1 MTPANVHTE
10 ELSWLWEDRTIL
22 GSLGLVSGDAGGG
35 TADGAGPAVTAGA
48 QDDAPATGLDTAAQA
63 DGDESLPGNDDAAED
78 AAPAL
83 ADATAVTA
91 PQVTS
96 AMTSGPVATF
106 SATTTTTT
114 SSASTTTTAKPEI
127 TETDSSGTGPTPAHA
142 GDHEPTIPPPAA
154 GATQAEIDAYVAA
167 VKAQPEDEAHGTD
180 PGKAAQHEAVMEL
193 VPRDEATHI
202 AVSDGDWFDPA
213 TWYNGEIP
221 GADAKVLIPEG
232 ISVTYDDVSDA
243 RLFTVRVD
251 GELTFDSHSDS
262 RMVFDTMVV
271 SPTGSLVVGTETD
284 PVDAGVKVELVVANN
299 GPIDTAW
306 DPMLLSRGI
315 VSHGDV
321 SINGAEK
328 DSHEKVI
335 DDPMAGDTEL
345 SFAEIPEGWQV
356 GDQLVIAGTRFDGY
370 KWDNDL
376 RETRL
381 YENQDEVRTIVG
393 FQDGKVILDRPLDF
407 DHDTP
412 RDDLKTS
419 VANMTRNV
427 VIQSEDGAAS
437 EVYERGHVMFMHSD
451 NVDVRYAQF
460 QDLGRTDKSVTSQD
474 ISDIT
479 DVQYDSNVQGRYA
492 LHLHRTGVSD
502 PDAMVEIEGNAVWG
516 SPGWG
521 IVQHDSRATLTNN
534 ATFDTFGAGYVAE
547 TGNETGEWSDNI
559 AIYAPGNGWGLAK
572 NQNQIDDDV
581 FDVGRSG
588 DGFWFQGRMVA
599 SHNNIAASV
608 NHGFVYFHRNGDN
621 RMIDFDAATF
631 DFPDVFY
638 GDPAVSPDSA
648 PILHFSGNE
657 TFAANEGLQVV
668 KHGLFQG
675 HDVWTHIDDF
685 TAWSVLTGIN
695 LEYTTMYLMTNIDV
709 IGKETTPF
717 SSPLDGIYLG
727 KGTADIVIKGVKISG
742 FTAGIHFENT
752 TGVVGIT
759 PELTNYFVIDTDITD
774 TGSDTLGYEPR
785 YGTTFT
791 ETSALK
797 QRPVDIFLDPLS
809 FVNNTVVITG
819 TKVDSLGRT
828 PFPSEAHPTMFLDQY
843 DVIRMLEKNGYWLT
857 TKGDAYFLLDVYYT
871 DRLTGEIY
879 FERVPVTLDAA
890 TKLRLANNDQPWAAD
905 YKNVSLNGVK
915 NFSSDNDVKF
925 RVLED
930 GIERIVIGDSAA
942 ERIAGIDIADVIFGK
957 GGADS
962 IRGAGGDDHLKGGD
976 GTDSLRGEHGHDT
989 LEGGGL
995 ADSLS
1000 GGSGDDVLMGGGG
1013 RDTLDGDGGNDT
1025 LTGGLRRDFFIF
1037 DEANFGTDTITDFG
1051 NDMIVITTE
1060 GEALTRK
1067 ELRAAL
1073 TEVDG
1078 NVVYD
1083 HMADGRNVI
1092 VIEDMTLAE
1101 LQLRLFDL
1109 V

>member
-22 GSLGLVSGDAGGG
+22 GSLGLVSGDAGG

-127 TETDSSGTGPTPAHA
+127 TETDSSGTGPAPAHA
-142 GDHEPTIPPPAA
+142 GHEHEPTITPPGE

-202 AVSDGDWFDPA
+202 AVSDGDWFDPG
-213 TWYNGEIP
+213 TWYNGQIP
-221 GADAKVLIPEG
+221 GDGAKVLIPEG

-271 SPTGSLVVGTETD
+271 SPTGTLTIGSETD

-306 DPMLLSRGI
+306 DPMLLSRGVI
-315 VSHGDV
+315 SHGDV
-321 SINGAEK
+321 SIHGAEK
-328 DSHEKVI
+328 DSHEKVVT
-335 DDPMAGDTEL
+335 DPMAGDTEL

-356 GDQLVIAGTRFDGY
+356 GDQLVIAGTRFDGH
-370 KWDNDL
+370 KWDGENGGYKL
-376 RETRL
+376 T
-381 YENQDEVRTIVG
+381 ENQDEVRTIVEIR
-393 FQDGKVILDRPLDF
+393 DGKVILDSPLEF

-437 EVYERGHVMFMHSD
+437 EAYERGHVMFMHSD

-460 QDLGRTDKSVTSQD
+460 QDLGRTDKSVESKD

-492 LHLHRTGVSD
+492 LHLHKTGVGD
-502 PDAMVEIEGNAVWG
+502 PDSPAMVVGNAVWG

-521 IVQHDSRATLTNN
+521 FVQHDSNAILDNN
-534 ATFDTFGAGYVAE
+534 ASFDTFGAGFVAE
-547 TGNETGEWSDNI
+547 TGNETGVWNNNI
-559 AIYAPGNGWGLAK
+559 AIYAPGNGWGQAK
-572 NQNQIDDDV
+572 SLNQIGDDI

-588 DGFWFQGRMVA
+588 DGFWFQGRMVDA
-599 SHNNIAASV
+599 TNNIAASV
-608 NHGFVYFHRNGDN
+608 NHGFVYFHRDGNN
-621 RMIDFDAATF
+621 TMIDFDAKTF
-631 DFPDVFY
+631 KYPDIFY
-638 GDPAVSPDSA
+638 GDPETFPDRA
-648 PILHFSGNE
+648 PILGFRGNE
-657 TFAANEGLQVV
+657 AFAANRGLEIV
-668 KHGLFQG
+668 KNGLFQG
-675 HDVWTHIDDF
+675 HDVWTHIDKF
-685 TAWSVLTGIN
+685 LAWSVRTGIV
-695 LEYTTMYLMTNIDV
+695 LDYTTQYLMTNLDLIAKDSV
-709 IGKETTPF
+709 PF
-717 SSPLDGIYLG
+717 SEPEDGIILG
-727 KGTADIVIKGVKISG
+727 PGTADIVIRDSKIDGFQNGINFDNTKGIL
-742 FTAGIHFENT
+742 
-752 TGVVGIT
+752 GIT
-759 PELTNYFVIDTDITD
+759 LDLTNYFVVDTVITD
-774 TGSDTLGYEPR
+774 TVVPLLGYEPEFM
-785 YGTTFT
+785 TVTDS
-791 ETSALK
+791 SALK
-797 QRPVDIFLDPLS
+797 QRPVDIVLDPLS

-819 TKVDSLGRT
+819 TKVDSLGRC

-843 DVIRMLEKNGYWLT
+843 DVVKMLEKNGYWLT
-857 TKGDAYFLLDVYYT
+857 AKGDAYFLLDVYYT

-879 FERVPVTLDAA
+879 FERVPVTLDAGTA
-890 TKLRLANNDQPWAAD
+890 LRLANNDQPWAAD

-915 NFSSDNDVKF
+915 NPSSDNDVKF

-930 GIERIVIGDSAA
+930 GIERIVIGDSAD

-976 GTDSLRGEHGHDT
+976 GTDSLRGEQGHDT

-1037 DEANFGTDTITDFG
+1037 DEANFGTDTITNFG

-1092 VIEDMTLAE
+1092 VIEDMTLAD